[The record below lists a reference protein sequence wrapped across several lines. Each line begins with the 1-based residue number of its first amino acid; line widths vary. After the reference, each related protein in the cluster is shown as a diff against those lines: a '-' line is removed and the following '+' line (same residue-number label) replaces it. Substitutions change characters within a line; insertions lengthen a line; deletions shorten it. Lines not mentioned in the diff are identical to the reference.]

1 MFVESR
7 KRRARDWEEN
17 DYYDSDEDTF
27 LDRTGTIEKKREKRM
42 KVKQP
47 EKAETYDGL
56 VSFVIQ
62 EDFFTKFCL
71 ILYIDDVLFN
81 LSRWRKK
88 KDYPQLLLT

>member
-1 MFVESR
+1 MFFCFVESR

-56 VSFVIQ
+56 VSFVILYS
-62 EDFFTKFCL
+62 CL
-71 ILYIDDVLFN
+71 IHIGIMTEN
-81 LSRWRKK
+81 LNV
-88 KDYPQLLLT
+88 